1 MDDLS
6 SLLSGFGGG
15 TGGDAAGGLA
25 GLASA
30 VQAEGGL
37 DSLVGKLND
46 AGLGDQV
53 SSWIGPGPNQAIDA
67 DQLGAALGPDEVQRL
82 SAGSGIDIAALLPM
96 LAAFLPQIINMLTPD
111 GNVPEGGLGQAAQSQ
126 LPDLGS
132 LLGGEGGLGDLGAL
146 LGGKG

>member
-6 SLLSGFGGG
+6 SLL
-15 TGGDAAGGLA
+15 GGLGDTSGGSGGSLT

-37 DSLVGKLND
+37 DGLLGKLNE

-53 SSWIGPGPNQAIDA
+53 SSWIGTGANQPIDA

-96 LAAFLPQIINMLTPD
+96 LAAFLPQIIDMLTPD
-111 GNVPEGGLGQAAQSQ
+111 GNVPEGGLDKAAQGQ
-126 LPDLGS
+126 IPDIGGM
-132 LLGGEGGLGDLGAL
+132 LGGRGGMLGP
-146 LGGKG
+146 KG